1 MNIKE
6 QHTQAK
12 ATKHR
17 IWLHSQYLITLN
29 EQQTT
34 LYAASRE
41 TREQTETRIS
51 ATKACLEAEAL
62 RLLEQTNE
70 LIQSIEDIENPRL
83 QEILTRRY
91 LNNQPFAAIAED
103 MNYDLRWVYRLHH
116 QGLMLSEFKRPP
128 IFDKTL

>member
-6 QHTQAK
+6 RQTQIK

-17 IWLHSQYLITLN
+17 IWLHSQYLTTLT
-29 EQQTT
+29 EQQTA
-34 LYAASRE
+34 LYAATPE
-41 TREQTETRIS
+41 TRDRTAARIT
-51 ATKACLEAEAL
+51 ATKACLETEAQQL
-62 RLLEQTNE
+62 MDQTNAM
-70 LIQSIEDIENPRL
+70 IQSIEDIENPRL

-91 LNNQPFAAIAED
+91 LKNQPFAAIAED

>member
-6 QHTQAK
+6 QQTQIK

-17 IWLHSQYLITLN
+17 IWLHSQYLTTLN
-29 EQQTT
+29 EQQGA
-34 LYAASRE
+34 LVAASRE
-41 TREQTETRIS
+41 TRDRTVARIN
-51 ATKACLEAEAL
+51 ATKACLEAEAA
-62 RLLEQTNE
+62 RLMDQTNAM
-70 LIQSIEDIENPRL
+70 IQSIEDIDNPRL

-91 LNNQPFAAIAED
+91 LNNQPFSAIAEE

-116 QGLMLSEFKRPP
+116 QGLMLSEFERPP

>member
-6 QHTQAK
+6 QQA
-12 ATKHR
+12 
-17 IWLHSQYLITLN
+17 
-29 EQQTT
+29 T

-41 TREQTETRIS
+41 TRDRTNDLIS
-51 ATKACLEAEAL
+51 ATKATLESEAL
-62 RLLEQTNE
+62 RLLEQTNTM
-70 LIQSIEDIENPRL
+70 IQSIEDIDNPRL

-91 LNNQPFAAIAED
+91 LKNQPFAAIAED

-128 IFDKTL
+128 IFEYI